1 MADRK
6 GLDFESDMS
15 TGLGQSVIEIWSYGL
30 HPLPGGYGGSPDK
43 ER

>member
-6 GLDFESDMS
+6 GLYFESDMS
-15 TGLGQSVIEIWSYGL
+15 TGLGQSVIEIWSYRR
-30 HPLPGGYGGSPDK
+30 HPLPGGYDGSPDK